1 MRTVLGE
8 QVREFIV
15 ERILERTR
23 DEEPGTGRVYLRQHE
38 NVRFPPP
45 LAGLEPEIRSTTD
58 LIRLAAQGKLD
69 EYFKRTR
76 PVRES
81 RLLDWFR
88 ACQKAV
94 VVAAW
99 EISGGTVREMDPS
112 EFDAITPGETRARRC
127 ENTIVDFWIDPAADV
142 VHIEWKDEPDI
153 STGRNARIVRR
164 KGRLFLK
171 NQFGRPAP

>member
-45 LAGLEPEIRSTTD
+45 LDGLGPEIRSMED
-58 LIRLAAQGKLD
+58 LVRFMKEGKLD
-69 EYFKRTR
+69 EYLERLR
-76 PVRES
+76 PVQES
-81 RLLDWFR
+81 RLLNLIR
-88 ACQKAV
+88 ACEQAA

-99 EISGGTVREMDPS
+99 EISDATVREMDPS
-112 EFDAITPGETRARRC
+112 EFDAITPGESRGRRC
-127 ENTIVDFWIDPAADV
+127 ENTIVDFWIDPAVDM
-142 VHIEWKDEPDI
+142 VHIAWRNEPNV
-153 STGRNARIVRR
+153 STGENARIVRR
-164 KGRLFLK
+164 KGRLFLEDP
-171 NQFGRPAP
+171 FGRPAP